1 MHLRRLARENGKR
14 QKSEVTPGVEKSFSV
29 MHSIS
34 SSGGLSPPLPYPA
47 DIVESHCSSVR
58 SIVLDGRQEI
68 FETDRK
74 QKERRAISGEPQ
86 E

>member
-1 MHLRRLARENGKR
+1 MANDRSLKLRRGWK
-14 QKSEVTPGVEKSFSV
+14 KV
-29 MHSIS
+29 
-34 SSGGLSPPLPYPA
+34 SPLCIRYRVAVDYRPPPYPA
-47 DIVESHCSSVR
+47 DIVVSHCSSVR